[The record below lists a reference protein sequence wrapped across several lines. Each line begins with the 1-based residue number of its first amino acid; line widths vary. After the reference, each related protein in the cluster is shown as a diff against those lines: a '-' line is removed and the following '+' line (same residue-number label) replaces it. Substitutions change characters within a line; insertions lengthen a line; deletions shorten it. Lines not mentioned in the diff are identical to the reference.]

1 MCSFMASGSINVS
14 ERKVS
19 SSDIV
24 RISKLR
30 RHDGRVMSQARKRR
44 QIHTKCLGEQST
56 CSMVML
62 KWFLGEYGVVMW
74 MKPSGSICT
83 T

>member
-1 MCSFMASGSINVS
+1 MASGSISVS

-30 RHDGRVMSQARKRR
+30 RCDGRVMYQASKRR
-44 QIHTKCLGEQST
+44 KMHTKFLGEQST
-56 CSMVML
+56 GSMVML
-62 KWFLGEYGVVMW
+62 KWFLR
-74 MKPSGSICT
+74 K
-83 T
+83 